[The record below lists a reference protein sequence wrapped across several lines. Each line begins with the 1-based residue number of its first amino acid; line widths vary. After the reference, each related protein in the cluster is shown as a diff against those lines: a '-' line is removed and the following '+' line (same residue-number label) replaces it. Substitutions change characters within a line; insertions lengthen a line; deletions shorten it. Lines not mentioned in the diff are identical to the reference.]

1 MGVELR
7 PGEMQPATVLM
18 RASPMPQL
26 RPVYN
31 TRPGALHGCDH
42 TSHPRQRSDHI
53 SYPRQRS
60 DHIPVLARDDANVYV
75 DSMPSVLALSEKPP
89 RALQGRC
96 GPH

>member
-53 SYPRQRS
+53 
-60 DHIPVLARDDANVYV
+60 PVLARDDANVYV